1 MKTFVI
7 SLLLVVFRPFV
18 GEVIVGKVLS
28 CREDGI
34 KGCSSSMLCLASSM
48 TSLVLLTV
56 SLDFFDDITIPT
68 YLLQAPSEYKF
79 KQWIWKF
86 SEDESNPIEFSI
98 QAGDKIRFR
107 IRSITF
113 AAVTSTVKGTT
124 ATVTT
129 ESQIHHSSSQAID
142 SSSANQSHGNTEDE
156 FPSAPQAIRKRSTSF
171 DVAKDV
177 EPPAAMQIIA
187 SINEDGLG
195 LPSWWD

>member
-1 MKTFVI
+1 ME
-7 SLLLVVFRPFV
+7 S
-18 GEVIVGKVLS
+18 KVTS
-28 CREDGI
+28 
-34 KGCSSSMLCLASSM
+34 LASFPSF
-48 TSLVLLTV
+48 TLLTV

-86 SEDESNPIEFSI
+86 SDDESNPVEFSI

-129 ESQIHHSSSQAID
+129 ESQIPPSTSQAVDI
-142 SSSANQSHGNTEDE
+142 SSANPPSTNNEDE
-156 FPSAPQAIRKRSTSF
+156 LPPAPNAIRKRSTSF
-171 DVAKDV
+171 DVSKDV

>member
-1 MKTFVI
+1 
-7 SLLLVVFRPFV
+7 
-18 GEVIVGKVLS
+18 VGKVVS

-34 KGCSSSMLCLASSM
+34 KGRSSIFCSPPFIDPI
-48 TSLVLLTV
+48 TV

-79 KQWIWKF
+79 KQWVWKF
-86 SEDESNPIEFSI
+86 SDDESNPVEFTI

-113 AAVTSTVKGTT
+113 AALTSTVKGTT

-129 ESQIHHSSSQAID
+129 ESQIPPSASHAVDI
-142 SSSANQSHGNTEDE
+142 SSANPPSTSHGNNEDE

-171 DVAKDV
+171 DVSKDV

-195 LPSWWD
+195 LPTWWE